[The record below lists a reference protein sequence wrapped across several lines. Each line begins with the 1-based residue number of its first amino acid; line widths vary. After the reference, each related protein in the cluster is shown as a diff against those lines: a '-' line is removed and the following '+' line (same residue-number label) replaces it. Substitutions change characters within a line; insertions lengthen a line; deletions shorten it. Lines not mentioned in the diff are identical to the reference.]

1 MAGGFDGASIHARLI
16 TLAESKGYGHLRL
29 AAGRVFSTLAIF
41 AATLTASASLA
52 ATTTVS
58 VLLDID
64 NSFGTGCSVTT
75 SDGPVLGVDK
85 ILRTI
90 VQTNSTGYSTQS
102 IAVENCI
109 TGSTFSAPNVFNST
123 PSPIARGNGVGG
135 LSAVETYIPNSLIP
149 AAGKVMRVAV
159 TTDGSAG
166 LVGTD
171 SLLVTSTGQ
180 AILVDGPVANVIPT
194 LSIAALALTMLLVG
208 GAVWYARRRG
218 WAGMQLVVVCVV
230 ALSLSG
236 SLIAAIVRDGL
247 VVDWTGIAPVATDPS
262 GDAPAGMDIANLYSV
277 AERDAVFFRADV
289 ALNAPPVAD
298 AQSVVAVA
306 AVALPITLTGSDYE
320 ASALTY
326 TLGASPA
333 HGALTGTPPNLT
345 YTATAGY
352 GGPDSFTFKVND
364 GQLDSTFATVT
375 IDVKLP
381 PTITSANNA
390 TFIPGQANTFNFTAT
405 GVPSANFALTVCTL
419 PPSVTLTNNGDNTAT
434 LSGNPTVAQG
444 GTYVCTLTATNGFGA
459 PSTQTFTLNLGL
471 PPTFTSTAA
480 TTFTAGTAGS
490 FTVTTTA
497 TPTTTSMTQTG
508 ALPSGVTFTYN
519 GPGTPLNATL
529 AGTPAPGTGGTYP
542 LTFTAGNGIPPN
554 SVQNF
559 VLTVNQAPAVTSAN
573 SLTCIVG
580 VACSLPIEANGFPLP
595 TIAVGGAA
603 LPSGMTFAPGT
614 PGNGLLSGTPPV
626 GGAGTYALTFTAS
639 NGTAPDAV
647 QNFTLTVNPTSTTT
661 ALTSGTN
668 PSVFGQSV
676 TFTAT
681 VTPQG
686 AGVPGGTVTFNDG
699 ATAIC
704 SNVAV
709 DGSAQATCTTSSLS
723 TASHLMTAVY
733 AGNAS
738 FTTSTSV
745 AVSQIVNKGNTTTA
759 VTSSANPSNFAQ
771 SVTFSATVSATAP
784 AAGTP
789 SGTVTFKDGATTV
802 CGPVALVAAAAT
814 CATSTLTVGSHSIT
828 VDYAGDTNYN
838 TSTSPALNQV
848 INKTDTTNALAVA
861 PVSPTVFG
869 QSVALTSTVAAVAPG
884 GGVPTGSVTFL
895 DGATSIGS
903 GALNGAGVAT
913 ASTTTLAVGT
923 HSLTANYAATTNY
936 NGSTSSPAI
945 TFVVNKANTTASTPT
960 STPNPSVSGQSV
972 SFSSTV
978 SVTAPGAGTPT
989 GTITFK
995 EGATTICTGTVAA
1008 GTASCSSSTLTVG
1021 AHPVT
1026 ATYDGDTNFLA
1037 SSASAA
1043 LTHNVNKA
1051 NSAAVLVTSGT
1062 PSAFS
1067 SAVTFTVTFSA
1078 SAPGVGTP
1086 TGTTSFLDNG
1096 VLIGACTNVAISAG
1110 VASCTLSGASA
1121 LSTGTHPI
1129 SATYGG
1135 DLSFNGVTSNIV
1147 SQAVTA
1153 LATATALVS
1162 NLNPSLSGNSVT
1174 FTATV
1179 TSSATV
1185 NAGNVQFLDGA
1196 TTLCTV
1202 AVNASGVATCVTSAL
1217 TAASHSITAAYL
1229 GATNFN
1235 ASTSA
1240 ALTQIVNQAPSA
1252 ITGAATVTFPIA
1264 TPTSSTY
1271 AATGFPAPTFALSGC
1286 PTLPAAITLSSAGVL
1301 SGTAPVGSGGTYS
1314 CTVTASNGI
1323 GSPTTLPIT
1332 ININLAPSFTSA
1344 ATTTFVV
1351 GTNGSFNV
1359 TANGSPAPTFST
1371 ASALPSGVSLTTGGL
1386 LSGIPGAG
1394 TGGTYPLTL
1403 TATNGV
1409 APNATQSFSLQ
1420 VNQAPTIGAIGT
1432 PTFTIGTAGSVTFTT
1447 TGVPVPTTALTGCTL
1462 PPNLTLSGNTISGTP
1477 AVGATTVTGCVIT
1490 ADNGVGSPAVSPAFS
1505 VVITQP
1511 PAITS
1516 GNSLTCAVGTPCS
1529 LTVAATGTP
1538 PPTLSVTGAL
1548 PSGITFTPGTGVLG
1562 GTPGAA
1568 TGGTYALNVTAANG
1582 IGSNATQSFTLT
1594 VNQAPSAIM
1603 GTTPVTFVVGTNSST
1618 SYTATGFPIP
1628 TYALS
1633 GCPTLPAAITLSA
1646 AGALSGNAPSGSGG
1660 SYSCTVTASNGIGSP
1675 TTLPITVN
1683 INQPPAITSVN
1694 TLTCLAGTACPA
1706 FNVTATGFPTP
1717 TLSVSGALPSAV
1729 TFTLGTGALAGTP
1742 AALTGGSYP
1751 LTFLAVNGVG
1761 SNATQ
1766 SFTLNVNEAPTAVA
1780 DTPALVDAN
1789 TVVTGAASGATN
1801 LLTNDARGFPV
1812 ATIASYGG
1820 GSLGGSVTDHAA
1832 GSTTTFGTGGSI
1844 TVNANG
1850 SYTFTPSTNFTG
1862 TFTFQYRLSNA
1873 GGVNDAT
1880 VTLRFRPKV
1889 ANDTLAPV
1897 VVGNVSINSAS
1908 LTAPLSILTNDV
1920 YTGPVTINVGALTL
1934 QGGNITVAAGGSFTY
1949 DPPAG
1954 YEGADSFT
1962 YTLTDASGFNSTTG
1976 TVSLSVNRMI
1986 WFVNNNAP
1994 TCTVAGCGRLSNPF
2008 STLAAFNAANG
2019 AGGNNPAVGDNLFVY
2034 ESATPYTGAVTLL
2047 LRQTL
2052 IGQDANAPL
2061 PTILSFTPPTGSA
2074 ALPTMNPAAAP
2085 ATTINSTVT
2094 LNDQV
2099 VVRGLSINSGTS
2111 TGLTD
2116 PVAAIAGVGVSEV
2129 NVTST
2134 TGTAVLLS
2142 NFNGI
2147 VSLTSVSANGAA
2159 NGISLT
2165 NTTGSFTVTG
2175 TAAANSGGTI
2185 QNTTGPGV
2193 SLNNAVTVS
2202 LGRLTIQNIAAA
2214 SGVNGTGVTN
2224 FGFTNGTISNTGNAL
2239 GHSNIAFNGN
2249 GSLTGNNLSG
2259 NFTVTGSTLTNAFD
2273 HGIQVQGDNGTISV
2287 ATITGNTITST
2298 TSTATSKGSAIQL
2311 IGNGNSSTAHS
2322 LTRALIDTNTIRNFP
2337 SGAGIQVLYG
2347 NASTTGPGGRAG
2359 TNGSGTDK
2367 IVITNNDVRGQSAAV
2382 GFGTSAVLFSISGG
2396 NSGSRSQG
2404 NADISNN
2411 ELHNTT
2417 GITLGIGNNGFSDAT
2432 VNANGNYVDAN
2443 NLLTSPGIGGGNG
2456 VVGASG
2462 TETPNLTVTAT
2473 NNWTFNTSGQ
2483 GIFFVSTAGGGVS
2496 VLRAKIQLNA
2506 VFSPISTDG
2515 GSRAGIQVNAGNTLG
2530 INDTVCLNVSGNTS
2544 VGSGAVTQGIG
2555 LRRQNAAGVVFGI
2568 HGMSPATATP
2578 AVEAYVSSLNPAAN
2592 GSYLIASPFSGFS
2605 NCSFP

>member
-1 MAGGFDGASIHARLI
+1 MAGGFDGASIHARVI
-16 TLAESKGYGHLRL
+16 TLAESKGYDHLRL
-29 AAGRVFSTLAIF
+29 AAGRVFSSLAIV

-64 NSFGTGCSVTT
+64 NSVGTGCSVTT

-123 PSPIARGNGVGG
+123 PSPVARGNGVGG
-135 LSAVETYIPNSLIP
+135 LSAVETYIPNYLIP

-247 VVDWTGIAPVATDPS
+247 VVDWTGISPVATDPS

-277 AERDAVFFRADV
+277 AERDAVFFRTDV

-364 GQLDSTFATVT
+364 GRLDSTFATVT

-390 TFIPGQANTFNFTAT
+390 TFIPGQANTFSFAAT

-434 LSGNPTVAQG
+434 LSGNPTIAQG

-459 PSTQTFTLNLGL
+459 PATQTFTLNLGL
-471 PPTFTSTAA
+471 PPTFTSAAA
-480 TTFTAGTAGS
+480 TSFVAGTAGS

-614 PGNGLLSGTPPV
+614 PGNGLLSGTPAV
-626 GGAGTYALTFTAS
+626 GGAGTYAITFTAS
-639 NGTAPDAV
+639 NGTAPNAV
-647 QNFTLTVNPTSTTT
+647 QNFTLTVNPASTTT
-661 ALTSGTN
+661 ALTSATN

-686 AGVPGGTVTFNDG
+686 TGVPAGTVTFNDG

-704 SNVAV
+704 SNVAL

-1179 TSSATV
+1179 TSSTTV

-1271 AATGFPAPTFALSGC
+1271 TATGFPAPTFALSGC

-1344 ATTTFVV
+1344 NTTTFVV
-1351 GTNGSFNV
+1351 GTSGSFAV

-1371 ASALPSGVSLTTGGL
+1371 VSPLPGGVTLTLGGSLTGT
-1386 LSGIPGAG
+1386 PNAG
-1394 TGGTYPLTL
+1394 TGGSYPLSIV
-1403 TATNGV
+1403 ATNGV
-1409 APNATQSFSLQ
+1409 APDATQSFTLL
-1420 VNQAPTIGAIGT
+1420 VNQAPTIGAIGSIS
-1432 PTFTIGTAGSVTFTT
+1432 FTVGVAASNAFST
-1447 TGVPVPTTALTGCTL
+1447 TGFPAPTNTLSGCTL
-1462 PPNLTLSGNTISGTP
+1462 PAGLTLSGNTIGGT
-1477 AVGATTVTGCVIT
+1477 ASVGATSATGCVVT
-1490 ADNGVGSPAVSPAFS
+1490 ASNAAGSASTAPFNVTIS
-1505 VVITQP
+1505 QP
-1511 PAITS
+1511 PTITS
-1516 GNSLTCAVGTPCS
+1516 GNSLTCLVGTPCS
-1529 LTVAATGTP
+1529 LSVTATGTP
-1538 PPTLSVTGAL
+1538 TPTLSLTGAL
-1548 PSGITFTPGTGVLG
+1548 PSGITFTAGTGALG
-1562 GTPGAA
+1562 GTAA
-1568 TGGTYALNVTAANG
+1568 ATTGGTYALTIGAA
-1582 IGSNATQSFTLT
+1582 
-1594 VNQAPSAIM
+1594 
-1603 GTTPVTFVVGTNSST
+1603 
-1618 SYTATGFPIP
+1618 
-1628 TYALS
+1628 
-1633 GCPTLPAAITLSA
+1633 
-1646 AGALSGNAPSGSGG
+1646 
-1660 SYSCTVTASNGIGSP
+1660 
-1675 TTLPITVN
+1675 
-1683 INQPPAITSVN
+1683 
-1694 TLTCLAGTACPA
+1694 
-1706 FNVTATGFPTP
+1706 
-1717 TLSVSGALPSAV
+1717 
-1729 TFTLGTGALAGTP
+1729 
-1742 AALTGGSYP
+1742 
-1751 LTFLAVNGVG
+1751 NGVG

-1789 TVVTGAASGATN
+1789 TAVTGAASGASN
-1801 LLTNDARGFPV
+1801 LLNNDARGFPV
-1812 ATIASYGG
+1812 ATITSYGG
-1820 GSLGGSVTDHAA
+1820 GSLGGEVTDHAA

-1862 TFTFQYRLSNA
+1862 TFTFQYQLSNA
-1873 GGVNDAT
+1873 GGTSNAT

-1889 ANDTLAPV
+1889 ANDTVAPV
-1897 VVGNVSINSAS
+1897 VVGNVSINSAL

-1934 QGGNITVAAGGSFTY
+1934 QGGNIAVAAGGSFTY

-1994 TCTVAGCGRLSNPF
+1994 TCAVAGCGRLSNPF

-2019 AGGNNPAVGDNLFVY
+2019 AGGNNPAVGDNIFVY
-2034 ESATPYTGAVTLL
+2034 ESVSAYTGAVTLL

-2052 IGQDANAPL
+2052 IGQDATATL
-2061 PTILSFTPPTGSA
+2061 AAIAGLTLPTGSA

-2085 ATTINSTVT
+2085 TTTINSTVT
-2094 LNDQV
+2094 VNDQV
-2099 VVRGLSINSGTS
+2099 VVRGLSINSGSS

-2116 PVAAIAGVGVSEV
+2116 PVAAIAAVGVVEV

-2142 NFNGI
+2142 NFNGT
-2147 VSLTSVSANGAA
+2147 VLLTSVSANGAA

-2165 NTTGSFTVTG
+2165 NTTGSFAVTG
-2175 TAAANSGGTI
+2175 TAAASSGGTI

-2193 SLNNAVTVS
+2193 SLNNAVAVS
-2202 LGRLTIQNIAAA
+2202 LNKLTIQNIATA
-2214 SGVNGTGVTN
+2214 SGVNGTSVTN
-2224 FGFTNGTISNTGNAL
+2224 FSFTNGTINNTGNAV

-2249 GSLTGNNLSG
+2249 GSLTGDNLNG
-2259 NFTVTGSTLTNAFD
+2259 QFTVTGSTLTNAFD
-2273 HGIQVQGDNGTISV
+2273 HGIQVQGDAGTISV
-2287 ATITGNTITST
+2287 AIITGNTITST

-2311 IGNGNSSTAHS
+2311 IGNGNASTAHN

-2359 TNGSGTDK
+2359 TNGHAINK
-2367 IVITNNDVRGQSAAV
+2367 IVITSNDVRGQSAAV

-2443 NLLTSPGIGGGNG
+2443 NLLASPGIGGGNG

-2515 GSRAGIQVNAGNTLG
+2515 GSRSGIQVNAGNTLG

-2568 HGMSPATATP
+2568 HGMTPATATP
-2578 AVEAYVSSLNPAAN
+2578 AVEAYVNSLNPAAN
-2592 GSYLIASPFSGFS
+2592 GSYLIATPFSGFS